1 MKTGTLRQD
10 IELIRPGAHG
20 NYPMLFDPLSESYFR
35 IDANTALMIS
45 KMDQNYEL
53 DRFIERLSN
62 AGLTVTEAEVIELVN
77 FLRQNNLLA
86 PEYGEYEAKK
96 RQMDQVRK
104 DTLLLRIASAYMF
117 FKLPPWHPD
126 RFFRMIR
133 PYVRFLA
140 DRRVIFTA
148 LIPAVLGY
156 LLILRDF
163 STVRSTFLDSISW
176 AGLAKFFAAIV
187 VMKIIHEASHSLAA
201 MRFNCRVRA
210 IGVSFI
216 VFYPRIFTDTTDS
229 WRLPLRQRMMI
240 DCAGI
245 LGEVI
250 VGGIAALLWCY
261 LPPGVMKSTMF
272 YIFAVGTLST
282 LLVNGNPLIRYDGY
296 YILCDILN
304 VDNLMGSSA
313 ACLKQYWRY
322 WFFGLG
328 SKPQEPRRVLLV
340 TFGIASFLYRIV
352 LYTSIILIIY
362 HSFVKAVAVVLLLL
376 EIYTLLIYPLY
387 REIRT
392 IRQMSKRAAV
402 RANWY
407 WSVLSLLILLVVLF
421 FPLSWNVILPGE
433 IVPEKSELVTVEEG
447 GFLASEWPR
456 LPVRVKKGDEL
467 FALSQPGLHFGI
479 EKFKWSCRLDELL
492 FRLQQ
497 LDRETYSASQVTEEK
512 LRSDVYQYLMW
523 AANAQCDT
531 RDTLA
536 LGRAQNKLMTELMPI
551 LARDFWKQGFTL
563 HIAPKIG
570 VRECRRVIGDK
581 VITSEDLFLPKYPD
595 DVISQGRYVL
605 DSWGRENLKGIEK
618 KILKFG
624 IPYFATIVKGIDNL
638 MMAGK
643 HISGTSLAMSA
654 YRVQPIVAS
663 MGQAVGWA
671 AAEAAKKNT
680 SPRNLEV
687 KEIQKA
693 MAKQEI
699 LPKEYA

>member
-512 LRSDVYQYLMW
+512 LRSDVIGMEELIRREKNLVRK
-523 AANAQCDT
+523 AAHSGLFVPRRSGISPGALLPTGTIAGELVSDGKMVYAYATDREVRKLRVGQRAEIVLPDRLGSESGSIVAIAQIPAKL
-531 RDTLA
+531 RHSPL
-536 LGRAQNKLMTELMPI
+536 LQNFGGTIPVYS
-551 LARDFWKQGFTL
+551 D
-563 HIAPKIG
+563 
-570 VRECRRVIGDK
+570 
-581 VITSEDLFLPKYPD
+581 
-595 DVISQGRYVL
+595 
-605 DSWGRENLKGIEK
+605 EK
-618 KILKFG
+618 SPG
-624 IPYFATIVKGIDNL
+624 EY
-638 MMAGK
+638 
-643 HISGTSLAMSA
+643 TSLQALYRIEIRFDTPQEFFAGRSVKVRILHKEVLGGELFKLLVSA
-654 YRVQPIVAS
+654 FRR
-663 MGQAVGWA
+663 
-671 AAEAAKKNT
+671 EF
-680 SPRNLEV
+680 
-687 KEIQKA
+687 
-693 MAKQEI
+693 
-699 LPKEYA
+699 